1 MMLLSELVKL
11 DTKKLNAMKKEDIVK
26 SITGY
31 GFQYTNMEK
40 ELAEAKKEIARQ
52 KAPYDQVKLLAL
64 GALNITPELDEYSKK
79 PILESYDLCYLIGQ
93 LVRGVK

>member
-1 MMLLSELVKL
+1 MLLSELVKL
-11 DTKKLNAMKKEDIVK
+11 DAKKLNAMKKEDIVK
-26 SITGY
+26 SIIGY
-31 GFQYTNMEK
+31 GFQYTSMEK
-40 ELAEAKKEIARQ
+40 ELFEAKKEIARQ

>member
-40 ELAEAKKEIARQ
+40 ELAEAKKEIAKKTNKETAADFSAHLFLNVEQ
-52 KAPYDQVKLLAL
+52 CQDFL
-64 GALNITPELDEYSKK
+64 G
-79 PILESYDLCYLIGQ
+79 
-93 LVRGVK
+93 